1 MILWPPSAASL
12 SPSHQTG
19 MYWKMEWKVKEWI
32 VASESRKKKGK
43 KGKEKEAREESVES
57 SNKEKKFHVLNF
69 FVRWVIYM

>member
-1 MILWPPSAASL
+1 
-12 SPSHQTG
+12 
-19 MYWKMEWKVKEWI
+19 MEWKVKEWI